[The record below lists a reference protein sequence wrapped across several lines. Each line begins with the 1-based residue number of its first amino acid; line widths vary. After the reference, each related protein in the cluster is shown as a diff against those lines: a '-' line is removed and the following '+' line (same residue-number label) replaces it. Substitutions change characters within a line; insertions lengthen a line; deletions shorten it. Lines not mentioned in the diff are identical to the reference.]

1 MSDLISRDALIR
13 DISEKIDISK
23 AERAAA
29 IKRGRYDDA
38 YFYSGEVCIARRI
51 RRYVSMF
58 APTVDAEPVVRCR
71 DCKYWSGRNDKPGEV
86 TAIGYCDHPNH
97 HIMPL
102 RAGWHCADGT
112 KMDAK
117 EDDNV

>member
-1 MSDLISRDALIR
+1 MRPIDA
-13 DISEKIDISK
+13 DE
-23 AERAAA
+23 AANLFLRMA
-29 IKRGRYDDA
+29 DNY
-38 YFYSGEVCIARRI
+38 RRI
-51 RRYVSMF
+51 GLVETANDYEALARIVRNPECL
-58 APTVDAEPVVRCR
+58 PTIDAVVVVRCK

-102 RAGWHCADGT
+102 RAGWYCADGT

>member
-1 MSDLISRDALIR
+1 MSDLISRETLLKALRKEQRECEKDGEEFGGESILYAEVFGDA
-13 DISEKIDISK
+13 IDMVK
-23 AERAAA
+23 NL
-29 IKRGRYDDA
+29 
-38 YFYSGEVCIARRI
+38 
-51 RRYVSMF
+51 
-58 APTVDAEPVVRCR
+58 PTVDAVEVVRCR

-102 RAGWHCADGT
+102 RAGWYCADGT